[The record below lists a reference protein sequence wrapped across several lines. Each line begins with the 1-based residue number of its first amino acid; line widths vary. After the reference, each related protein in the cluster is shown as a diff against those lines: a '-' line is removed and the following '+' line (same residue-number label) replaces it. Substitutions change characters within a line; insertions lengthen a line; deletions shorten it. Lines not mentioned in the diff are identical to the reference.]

1 MFIFE
6 LDDPEITKFI
16 AVTDQLKDGL
26 DNGELAGEWDVDQ
39 LLNYFNAYDIIVD
52 VTDLYELI
60 KKPPLNKVI
69 ANIQGDKVIWKG
81 SETVPGQVTDKN
93 EKVVQQMAKHALK

>member
-6 LDDPEITKFI
+6 LDDPEINKLVAI
-16 AVTDQLKDGL
+16 TDQLKDEL
-26 DNGELAGEWDVDQ
+26 DSGQIAGEWNVDQ
-39 LLNYFNAYDIIVD
+39 LLNYFNDYDIIVD
-52 VTDLYELI
+52 VTDLYDMI

-69 ANIQGDKVIWKG
+69 ANIQGDKVVWKG

>member
-6 LDDPEITKFI
+6 LDDPEITKF
-16 AVTDQLKDGL
+16 VTLADQLKDSL
-26 DNGELAGEWDVDQ
+26 DNGEIAGEWDVDQ
-39 LLNYFNAYDIIVD
+39 LLNYFQDYDIIVD
-52 VTDLYELI
+52 ITDLYELI

-81 SETVPGQVTDKN
+81 SETVPGKVTDKN

>member
-6 LDDPEITKFI
+6 LDDPEINKLVAI
-16 AVTDQLKDGL
+16 TDQLKD
-26 DNGELAGEWDVDQ
+26 ELESGQIAGEWNVDQ
-39 LLNYFNAYDIIVD
+39 LLNYFNDYDIIVD
-52 VTDLYELI
+52 VTDLYDMI

-69 ANIQGDKVIWKG
+69 ANIQGDKVVWKG